1 MQQLSIR
8 FPAKPLAVSDIGG
21 FGSNVALAAE
31 GALLLVSVLCIVQA
45 VVSAATQLPWSGR
58 GGLLLLAAVGIGLSA
73 YFGFVRLPQ
82 TLRRRRNVRDI
93 LHTLNQPEAQPWQL
107 VAIPFYFSHHTRGG
121 QTFYAYTAE
130 IGGQTQEIEFSDNS
144 FEPVRYHG
152 RCLAIAPRHGGTP
165 VPIDTTLRTIRGL
178 TRAERRELIR
188 QIEALV
194 EVQIL

>member
-21 FGSNVALAAE
+21 FGSNVMLAADC
-31 GALLLVSVLCIVQA
+31 ALLLVGVLCIVQGA
-45 VVSAATQLPWSGR
+45 VSAAAPLPWGSR
-58 GGLLLLAAVGIGLSA
+58 GSLLLLAVIGIGLSA
-73 YFGFVRLPQ
+73 YLGFVRLPQ
-82 TLRRRRNVRDI
+82 TLRRRRNVRAI
-93 LHTLNQPEAQPWQL
+93 LHALNQPQAQPWQL
-107 VAIPFYFSHHTRGG
+107 VTIPFYVSRHPRG
-121 QTFYAYTAE
+121 QTFYAYTAD

-144 FEPVRYHG
+144 FEPVRYYG
-152 RCLAIAPRHGGTP
+152 RCLALAPRHGGMP

>member
-82 TLRRRRNVRDI
+82 TLRRRRIVRDI

-107 VAIPFYFSHHTRGG
+107 VAIPFYVSRHPRG
-121 QTFYAYTAE
+121 QTFYAYTVD

-152 RCLAIAPRHGGTP
+152 NCLAITPRHGGTP

-178 TRAERRELIR
+178 TRTERRELIR

>member
-58 GGLLLLAAVGIGLSA
+58 GGLQLLAAAGIGLSA

-93 LHTLNQPEAQPWQL
+93 LHALNQPQAQPWQL
-107 VAIPFYFSHHTRGG
+107 VAIPFYVSRYTRG

-178 TRAERRELIR
+178 TRAEWRELIR